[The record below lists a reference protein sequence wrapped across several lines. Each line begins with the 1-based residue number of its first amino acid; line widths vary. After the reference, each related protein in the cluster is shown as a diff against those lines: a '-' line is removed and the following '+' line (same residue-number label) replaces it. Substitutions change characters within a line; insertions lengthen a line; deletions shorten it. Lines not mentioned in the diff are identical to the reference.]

1 MEMSEHIRIKHVLE
15 NLERAMKGD
24 HELLKKG
31 GHNRPY
37 DDHMVNQA
45 ELKIM
50 SYTSVPPPGTNC
62 TYAEVNTVLLRVT
75 NGWVESDK
83 NRLGRLGVFIS

>member
-15 NLERAMKGD
+15 NSARAMKDD

-37 DDHMVNQA
+37 EDHMVNQA

-50 SYTSVPPPGTNC
+50 SYTCRFHLQAP
-62 TYAEVNTVLLRVT
+62 TVLT
-75 NGWVESDK
+75 WKWKQS
-83 NRLGRLGVFIS
+83 F